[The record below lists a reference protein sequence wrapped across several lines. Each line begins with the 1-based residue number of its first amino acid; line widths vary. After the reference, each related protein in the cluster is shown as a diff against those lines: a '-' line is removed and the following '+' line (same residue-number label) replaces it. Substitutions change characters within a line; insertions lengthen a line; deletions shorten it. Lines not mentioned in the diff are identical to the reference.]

1 MLGRLGDTAV
11 IPAIEAF
18 YARHDHELPDS
29 DGTAYAAIVLALT
42 GQPLTVTAALARLQH
57 PGGAIPAA
65 LAGELLTLLRAARLR
80 EGQHA
85 RIIPLHGDNH
95 APPGGRPA
103 IITTITRHRLRAA
116 ANFGDHGWHMLTR
129 LAPGPAAA
137 TVRRGS

>member
-1 MLGRLGDTAV
+1 MTCSAGSATPPSFPPSKPSTPGTTTSSPTPTA
-11 IPAIEAF
+11 PS
-18 YARHDHELPDS
+18 P
-29 DGTAYAAIVLALT
+29 
-42 GQPLTVTAALARLQH
+42 PTVTAALARHQD
-57 PGGAIPAA
+57 PGGAIPATQAAA

-137 TVRRGS
+137 TGRRGS

>member
-11 IPAIEAF
+11 IPATEAF

-29 DGTAYAAIVLALT
+29 DGT
-42 GQPLTVTAALARLQH
+42 QPPPTVTAALARHQD
-57 PGGAIPAA
+57 PGGAIPAAQAAA

-85 RIIPLHGDNH
+85 RLIPLHGDNH

-103 IITTITRHRLRAA
+103 IITTITRHRLHAA